1 MNVFDPLWGKFSVP
15 SFLQPLVMAP
25 EFRRLSN
32 VRLLNVNSPSLAS
45 LSDVTRYSH
54 TLGVL
59 RLALANPM
67 LGFSSE
73 EHRAFLAAVL
83 VHDAGTPAFA
93 HLFEYFLDERHNWS
107 HEAVTPNLLM
117 GTLSP
122 DEQATQIFYSQRPR
136 FKSLCEK
143 ANVNFDIVF
152 SIINKTNRVS
162 PLLFGTLDYDNL
174 DNVARMNAFLGRRVE
189 FPRFMHIAS
198 ELGVSGDGRVLLPA
212 KNRSDVRYWLEL
224 RKEAY
229 EILVFDAPTVS
240 AQAVLSTAIEL
251 SLQSG
256 VLDLEDWTYTDQ
268 EMIRVLRNSGAHVK
282 IMIDRDFLGNVP
294 GMLLCLHLI
303 DQDHPL
309 FWKSREDICD
319 QVLAFL
325 EGQGKKGRL
334 YAYCFR
340 DRGAF
345 EKEVLFRDPSNGDE
359 WGEGRQSSGLVI
371 YGFSSEAGSC
381 DAIRLGRKFS
391 EWAA

>member
-1 MNVFDPLWGKFSVP
+1 MNVFDPLWGEFSVP

-67 LGFSSE
+67 LGLSSE

-93 HLFEYFLDERHNWS
+93 HLFEYFLGERHDWS
-107 HEAVTPNLLM
+107 HETVTPELLM

-136 FKSLCEK
+136 FRSLCEK
-143 ANVNFDIVF
+143 AKVNFDIVF
-152 SIINKTNRVS
+152 SIISKTNRVS

-174 DNVARMNAFLGRRVE
+174 DNVARMNAFLGREVD
-189 FPRFMHIAS
+189 FSRFMHIAS
-198 ELGVSGDGRVLLPA
+198 ELGVSGDGKVLLPV
-212 KNRSDVRYWLEL
+212 KNREDVRYWLEL
-224 RKEAY
+224 RKDAY

-240 AQAVLSTAIEL
+240 AQAVLSTAIEW

-256 VLDLEDWTYTDQ
+256 VLDLQDWTYTDQ
-268 EMIRVLRNSGAHVK
+268 ELIQVLRNSGSHVK
-282 IMIDRDFLGNVP
+282 IMIDRDFLGSVP
-294 GMLLCLHLI
+294 KMLLCLHLI
-303 DQDHPL
+303 DQNHPMFL
-309 FWKSREDICD
+309 KTRGEICD
-319 QVLAFL
+319 QVLEYL
-325 EGQGKKGRL
+325 KGLGKKGRL

-345 EKEVLFRDPSNGDE
+345 EKQVLFMDPTNGDE
-359 WGEGRQSSGLVI
+359 WREGRQSSGLVI
-371 YGFSSEAGSC
+371 YGFSSEAGRC
-381 DAIRLGRKFS
+381 DAIGLGKRFS